1 MRRISQVDGQSAA
14 TVMRPS
20 GGFIP
25 HSGIIARA
33 PSKPQKDGGKLGH
46 TIKTLRFGPSGG
58 KESRLVSTDNLGS
71 GEGTNSGTVDVAD
84 GWLGRTFSRGSWIEG
99 MAPLSRS
106 VRGPVTQLE
115 TKLARRLADPSTMG
129 NRQRAN

>member
-1 MRRISQVDGQSAA
+1 MMRISQVDGQSAA

-25 HSGIIARA
+25 HSGIIASA

-71 GEGTNSGTVDVAD
+71 GEGTKSGQVDVVEG
-84 GWLGRTFSRGSWIEG
+84 GWARRSSQGSG
-99 MAPLSRS
+99 KGALPPLL
-106 VRGPVTQLE
+106 VQLE
-115 TKLARRLADPSTMG
+115 GP
-129 NRQRAN
+129 